1 MECQYSMRQ
10 VPREG
15 KYQFARENT
24 RASEAHKRERPTDIL
39 SLCHGVFTDL
49 IIFIYILEHFFP
61 TNMEAPFRLSAHSR
75 YKIYKK
81 GRLNIIKRSKVPFSG
96 LRFLVTDLWNLDS
109 SFYLASRKIVL
120 KIG

>member
-15 KYQFARENT
+15 KYQLARENT
-24 RASEAHKRERPTDIL
+24 RASGAHKRERPTDIL

-61 TNMEAPFRLSAHSR
+61 TKMEAPSRLSAYSR
-75 YKIYKK
+75 YKIY
-81 GRLNIIKRSKVPFSG
+81 IKRKTEHHKKVKSTIFRSEV
-96 LRFLVTDLWNLDS
+96 FVD
-109 SFYLASRKIVL
+109 
-120 KIG
+120 